1 MSISRITSKYPTGNI
16 YKIEHN
22 SFFDTQFKL
31 YKNNELVGYISYTQ
45 MISYIENRQKGE

>member
-1 MSISRITSKYPTGNI
+1 MSISRITTKYPTGNV

-22 SFFDTQFKL
+22 TEFDTQFKL
-31 YKNNELVGYISYTQ
+31 YKNNKFVGYISYTQ